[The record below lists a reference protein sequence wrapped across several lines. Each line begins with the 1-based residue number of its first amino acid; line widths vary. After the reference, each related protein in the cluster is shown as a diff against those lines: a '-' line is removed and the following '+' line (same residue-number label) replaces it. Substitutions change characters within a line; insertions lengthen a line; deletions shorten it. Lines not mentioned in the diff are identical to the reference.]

1 MDACMALIPAGTTTS
16 SSAFTATASR
26 HVPVLCGK
34 ITRAPF
40 DRPFTSAATS
50 TTIPAPSNPGV
61 AGSSART
68 GYFPSI
74 WFKSAGL
81 IGAARIFTITSP
93 AAGVGHGRDSTRNTS
108 AGFPCVSYTAAF
120 IVFMMSSSQHPHASA
135 NNPQTHRSPGGL
147 SSSAWQTATRVALFG
162 MVVNSIFAIAK
173 ILGGF
178 FGHAYVL
185 IADGIESGLDVAGSF
200 VIWSGLKV
208 AARPP
213 DASHPYGHGKAE
225 PIAAMIVAVGVVA
238 AAVGLAIQSV
248 REIFLPHHAPAPYT
262 LVILVVVI
270 MIKET
275 LFRYVNRIGRDI
287 DSTAVQTDAWHHR
300 SDALTSAAAF
310 IGISVALIGGRRWQS
325 ADDWAAIFACA
336 VIATNGIRLLRPAF
350 YEIMDTAPR
359 KIVKSVCSVASSVP
373 GVIDVEN
380 CRARKM
386 GLDFYVDLHV
396 GVDGNISV
404 HEGHEIAHRVKAAI
418 QQSNSRVADVLVHIE
433 PAQP

>member
-1 MDACMALIPAGTTTS
+1 
-16 SSAFTATASR
+16 
-26 HVPVLCGK
+26 
-34 ITRAPF
+34 
-40 DRPFTSAATS
+40 
-50 TTIPAPSNPGV
+50 
-61 AGSSART
+61 
-68 GYFPSI
+68 
-74 WFKSAGL
+74 
-81 IGAARIFTITSP
+81 
-93 AAGVGHGRDSTRNTS
+93 
-108 AGFPCVSYTAAF
+108 
-120 IVFMMSSSQHPHASA
+120 MSSPRHPHASA
-135 NNPQTHRSPGGL
+135 NNLQTGARI
-147 SSSAWQTATRVALFG
+147 ALFG
-162 MVVNSIFAIAK
+162 LAINVLLAAAK
-173 ILGGF
+173 LLAGLL
-178 FGHAYVL
+178 GHAYVL
-185 IADGIESGLDVAGSF
+185 IADGIESALDVGGSI
-200 VIWSGLKV
+200 VIWGGLTV

-213 DASHPYGHGKAE
+213 DATHPYGHGKAE
-225 PIAAMIVAVGVVA
+225 PIAAVIVAVGVLA

-373 GVIDVEN
+373 GVIDVEK

-386 GLDFYVDLHV
+386 GLEFYVDLHV
-396 GVDGNISV
+396 GVDGKISV
-404 HEGHEIAHRVKAAI
+404 HEGHEIAHRVKNAI
-418 QQSNSRVADVLVHIE
+418 QQDDSRIADVLVHIE
-433 PAQP
+433 PAQL